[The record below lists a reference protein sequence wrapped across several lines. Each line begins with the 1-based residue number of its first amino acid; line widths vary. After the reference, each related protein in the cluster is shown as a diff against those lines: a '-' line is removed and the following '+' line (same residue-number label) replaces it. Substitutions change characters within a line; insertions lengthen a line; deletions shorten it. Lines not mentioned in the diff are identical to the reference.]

1 MSVIET
7 ISEKLKAAPPEV
19 AQQVLAFLQS
29 LEAGTPSFQPA
40 KSWKDVI
47 DALPGQPVFHG
58 DPVDI
63 QRRVRAEWDS
73 CRLGQALQRDPTC
86 AAKI

>member
-29 LEAGTPSFQPA
+29 LEAGTSSAQPA
-40 KSWKDVI
+40 RTWKDVI
-47 DALPGQPVFHG
+47 DALPGQPVFQG
-58 DPVDI
+58 NPADI
-63 QRRVRAEWDS
+63 QRRMRAEWD
-73 CRLGQALQRDPTC
+73 RELIP
-86 AAKI
+86 